1 MPGAKCA
8 FPDCGVTRREQFSS
22 LAIFQVP
29 KRTGEFYTKWRK
41 DTLDVLQK
49 YRGVDATFRERL
61 KNGEVFICE
70 RYYLPEDI
78 VFTSKFEEYMLFSF
92 RPEKVSTKYLG
103 VIIDKHLTWQY
114 HITYL
119 INNPIS

>member
-8 FPDCGVTRREQFSS
+8 FPHCGVTRREPFSS

-41 DTLDVLQK
+41 DILDVLLK

-61 KNGEVFICE
+61 KNGKVFICE
-70 RYYLPEDI
+70 RYFLPEDI
-78 VFTSKFEEYMLFSF
+78 VFKSKFEEYMLFSF
-92 RPEKVSTKYLG
+92 RPEKISTKFLG
-103 VIIDKHLTWQY
+103 VIY
-114 HITYL
+114 H
-119 INNPIS
+119 